1 MASNA
6 ILKEQT
12 LSERVLS
19 MNGHMEELA
28 AAGEWQQLTDFMIK
42 RDAMLS
48 QIEEGEREVAITAAR
63 RSTDQIMQLAE
74 TARQDIGDRLAALKR
89 GRKAA
94 DSYRA
99 NT

>member
-19 MNGHMEELA
+19 MNGHLEELA

-48 QIEEGEREVAITAAR
+48 QIEESEREAALTAAR
-63 RSTDQIMQLAE
+63 RSTGQILQMAE
-74 TARQDIGDRLAALKR
+74 MARQDIADRLAALKR

-99 NT
+99 NG

>member
-12 LSERVLS
+12 LGERVLS

-28 AAGEWQQLTDFMIK
+28 AAGEWQQLADFMIK
-42 RDAMLS
+42 RDAMLGA
-48 QIEEGEREVAITAAR
+48 IEDSERGAALTAAR
-63 RSTDQIMQLAE
+63 RTTNQILHMAE
-74 TARQDIGDRLAALKR
+74 TARHDIADRLAALKR
-89 GRKAA
+89 GRQAA

-99 NT
+99 NG